1 MKARTPLLLI
11 KRSAGTL
18 RFLTIPN
25 LVVWRQPPAGV
36 CRQAALS

>member
-1 MKARTPLLLI
+1 MEARMPPLLLI

-25 LVVWRQPPAGV
+25 WRSGGNLVWRW
-36 CRQAALS
+36 AARPR